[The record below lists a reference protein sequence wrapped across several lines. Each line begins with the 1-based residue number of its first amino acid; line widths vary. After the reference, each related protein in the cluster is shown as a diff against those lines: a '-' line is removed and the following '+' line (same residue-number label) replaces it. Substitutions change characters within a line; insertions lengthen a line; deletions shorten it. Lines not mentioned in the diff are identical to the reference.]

1 MVGSLFA
8 SVRGGIVGACISVFF
23 MLSNPAAF
31 AQDQGLSE
39 RGKAADKNNNGVIDR
54 DEAGGPLKANFDD
67 MDCNKSG
74 TLDGGEIRGFFSGEE
89 CPKNVGVKS
98 KVAEPLK
105 ATSQGGK
112 SRSVGVRAR
121 GVRVDAVI
129 IEPFSQTSPV
139 IGRLVAQKTGDVS
152 ARING
157 AVADMPALVGARVKK
172 GDVIA
177 RLARA
182 RLEAERDKVSATIA
196 TRRALVKFARAEYS
210 KKTQELRRITNLKK
224 SSAFSRAR
232 YEDLQRDVEARQ
244 ASLAERQSQLKE
256 AQAQLNQVI
265 IDLHNTEIRAPYNGV
280 VSEKH
285 TEVGAYVSV
294 GTRVVSLIND
304 TEIEVEAEVP
314 SRNIAG
320 LISGFPVR
328 FSLDDG
334 TQHRAIVRSVVP
346 RENIRTRT
354 RPVRFIPD
362 FGPRR
367 KPFAVNQSVTVLVP
381 VGKVRQVITVHK
393 DAVIYRGKDRVVSI
407 IRRGKAF
414 P

>member
-304 TEIEVEAEVP
+304 TEIEV
-314 SRNIAG
+314 
-320 LISGFPVR
+320 
-328 FSLDDG
+328 
-334 TQHRAIVRSVVP
+334 
-346 RENIRTRT
+346 
-354 RPVRFIPD
+354 
-362 FGPRR
+362 
-367 KPFAVNQSVTVLVP
+367 
-381 VGKVRQVITVHK
+381 
-393 DAVIYRGKDRVVSI
+393 
-407 IRRGKAF
+407 
-414 P
+414 